1 MKAIALAL
9 GASLTWG
16 LADFFGPLKSRTL
29 GVLRVL
35 VYVQLG
41 GLAGIALIVAVRG
54 KGPADATALLAIPAA
69 VFGTLGF
76 YAYYRGMVV
85 GAMSIVAPIAGI
97 SAVVPLIFGIASGDR
112 PSAWKLFG
120 IACALAGV
128 FLAAREPAAERPVRG
143 SGPVEGVWGN
153 REVPPATR
161 RRRTGVAPGVGL
173 ALLAALGFGGYFPP
187 MHAAGNADFWWAT
200 LIFRMTST
208 SVILAAVA
216 ARRPSLS
223 VAPLQMSVLALIGV
237 GDMLGNL
244 LFAAASA
251 SGLVSITSVLASL
264 YPIITVVLARIVL
277 AERVA
282 RSQEAGIAL
291 TLAGV
296 ALISAG

>member
-1 MKAIALAL
+1 MRSIALAL

-16 LADFFGPLKSRTL
+16 LADFFGPLKGRTL

-41 GLAGIALIVAVRG
+41 GLVVIALIVAIRG
-54 KGPADATALLAIPAA
+54 KGPADLGALFAIPAA
-69 VFGTLGF
+69 ISGTLGF
-76 YAYYRGMVV
+76 YAYYRGMAV

-97 SAVVPLIFGIASGDR
+97 SAAVPVVFGIATGDR
-112 PSAWKLFG
+112 PSLWQWFG
-120 IACALAGV
+120 IAAALGGV
-128 FLAAREPAAERPVRG
+128 FLASREPGPGAKVAA
-143 SGPVEGVWGN
+143 
-153 REVPPATR
+153 
-161 RRRTGVAPGVGL
+161 GVGL
-173 ALLAALGFGGYFPP
+173 ALVAAIGFGGYFPP
-187 MHAAGNADFWWAT
+187 MHAAGEADFWWAS
-200 LIFRMTST
+200 LIFRMTSS

-216 ARRPSLS
+216 IRRPSLR
-223 VAPLQMSVLALIGV
+223 VQPIQVPVLALIGI

-244 LFAAASA
+244 LFAAAST

-264 YPIITVVLARIVL
+264 YPIVTVMLARLIL
-277 AERVA
+277 KERVA